1 MTPVYEIYYERKED
15 DVVVFCGTLESEMD
29 AIEEIRLLGS
39 EFPEHAYWYEV
50 TYADEQ

>member
-1 MTPVYEIYYERKED
+1 MLPIYEIYYERKD
-15 DVVVFCGTLESEMD
+15 KDGVIFCGILESEME

-39 EFPEHAYWYEV
+39 EFPEHDYWYEV